1 MRKLFTLGAVVAAL
15 MLPAVADAQLAGNSI
30 TGTLTFG
37 GLPGNFWSNPGPTV
51 IGGGTEFTYLDGFSG
66 IDVNWDDTGFS
77 VDQFLANQPGGANS
91 WIMTFTSIDAGLF
104 TGISKISD
112 TFEDGLSFGL
122 VDNTVTVSWVGGNSL
137 PDAARF
143 DVTSTNVVPEPGSI
157 ALMAT
162 GLVGLAV
169 IRRRRRA

>member
-1 MRKLFTLGAVVAAL
+1 MRKLLSLSAVVAAL
-15 MLPAVADAQLAGNSI
+15 LLPSAAEAQLAGKSI

-37 GLPGNFWSNPGPTV
+37 ALPGNFWANPGPTA

-77 VDQFLANQPGGANS
+77 VDQFLVGGPGGANS

-112 TFEDGLSFGL
+112 TFQDGLNFGL
-122 VDNTVTVSWVGGNSL
+122 VDNTVTVSWTGGNSL

-143 DVTSTNVVPEPGSI
+143 DVTSTSVVPEPGSI